1 MRSGAVST
9 RGRRWNGRAVVWCA
23 CAIAVLALAVV
34 SAGEGA
40 VSGTGEDVRRR
51 ERDAEAAVVDA
62 LPSDERTLSE
72 LFAWSI
78 EHSDPER
85 LREMAAAAAGGG
97 RGGEVGDSGAGDGRS
112 RERRARGG
120 STRDALDDGSGSI
133 GVEPERK
140 PLTMEEIERKR
151 ADVREALDAMNAGP
165 SVHDFAREC
174 GAIAAN
180 AGKNETKER
189 RIAALEILY
198 DLVAPVDIANDLEK
212 LGVADSLIIALGDE
226 DEDVASAAASALASA
241 ASNNVIVQGIIYE
254 RGGLDVLLKLVSSS
268 LTPSETRHKA
278 LWVLGMCVRTHEPS
292 RLKFF
297 AADGARVFT
306 DVLSP
311 NTPMKTRTRG
321 IALLGDLLQT
331 DGVAEVV
338 FADEGVAKR
347 LIGDVVSVATDAPAD
362 VVEKSLQCIR
372 AARER
377 GPKVARDAIEAHASD
392 LSTIADRFAREDG
405 NEFAAD
411 VARLARAL
419 ASAPR
424 DEL

>member
-1 MRSGAVST
+1 M
-9 RGRRWNGRAVVWCA
+9 
-23 CAIAVLALAVV
+23 
-34 SAGEGA
+34 
-40 VSGTGEDVRRR
+40 
-51 ERDAEAAVVDA
+51 
-62 LPSDERTLSE
+62 
-72 LFAWSI
+72 
-78 EHSDPER
+78 
-85 LREMAAAAAGGG
+85 GGG
-97 RGGEVGDSGAGDGRS
+97 MGERAAGDGRS
-112 RERRARGG
+112 RDARASGG

-133 GVEPERK
+133 NVEPVRK
-140 PLTMEEIERKR
+140 PLTLEEIERKR
-151 ADVREALDAMNAGP
+151 ADVREVLDAMKSGP
-165 SVHDFAREC
+165 TPHEFAREC
-174 GAIAAN
+174 GAIAAD

-198 DLVAPVDIANDLEK
+198 DLVAPIDVANDLDK
-212 LGVADSLIIALGDE
+212 LGVAESLISALGDE

-297 AADGARVFT
+297 AADGARVFA

-321 IALLGDLLQT
+321 MALLGDLLQIE
-331 DGVAEVV
+331 GVAEAV
-338 FADEGVAKR
+338 FADESVARR
-347 LIGDVVSVATDAPAD
+347 LIGDVVSVATDASSPAD
-362 VVEKSLQCIR
+362 VVEKSLYCIR
-372 AARER
+372 AARDR
-377 GPKVARDAIEAHASD
+377 GPNFARDAVETYKSD
-392 LSTIADRFAREDG
+392 LSALADRFAREDG
-405 NEFAAD
+405 DDFAAD

-419 ASAPR
+419 ASSPR